1 MVHFFIIA
9 RRHLLYFIPKLRKIK
24 IHSAESSF
32 NKKRFLR
39 EGLFITG
46 FSMACLVLFSL
57 SGCRNPKGEDGVS
70 TLSISIHSDIK
81 NTGNEYKACVG
92 GLTKGSEFGC
102 VSKSGN
108 TDYPLQENQPYL
120 HNTGTFEIKLSL
132 DGVDRYNTNPRPTYT
147 IEVDEGKAGSDP
159 RKGIDGKNKAYVLE
173 FKLNQ
178 AVLSVT
184 EE

>member
-1 MVHFFIIA
+1 MKLFKQDWFSNISFFMVVIA
-9 RRHLLYFIPKLRKIK
+9 
-24 IHSAESSF
+24 
-32 NKKRFLR
+32 
-39 EGLFITG
+39 
-46 FSMACLVLFSL
+46 SL
-57 SGCRNPKGEDGVS
+57 SISACRNPKGEDGVS
-70 TLSISIHSDIK
+70 TLSISIHTDVK
-81 NTGNEYKACVG
+81 NAGVYEACVG
-92 GLTKGSEFGC
+92 GLTKGSDFGC
-102 VSKSGN
+102 VINSGN
-108 TDYPLQENQPYL
+108 TDYPLQENHPYL

-132 DGVDRYNTNPRPTYT
+132 DGVDRYDTNPRPTYT

>member
-108 TDYPLQENQPYL
+108 TAYPLQENQPYL
-120 HNTGTFEIKLSL
+120 HNAGTYDLKLSVNGS
-132 DGVDRYNTNPRPTYT
+132 DNHTSSYT
-147 IEVDEGKAGSDP
+147 IIINEGKAGSDP
-159 RKGIDGKNKAYVLE
+159 RKGIDGKNRAYVLK
-173 FKLNQ
+173 FKLNEH
-178 AVLSVT
+178 VLSVT

>member
-1 MVHFFIIA
+1 MKLFKQEWFSNISFFMVVIA
-9 RRHLLYFIPKLRKIK
+9 
-24 IHSAESSF
+24 
-32 NKKRFLR
+32 
-39 EGLFITG
+39 
-46 FSMACLVLFSL
+46 SL
-57 SGCRNPKGEDGVS
+57 SISACRNPKGEDGVS

-108 TDYPLQENQPYL
+108 TAYALQENHPYL
-120 HNTGTFEIKLSL
+120 HNAGTYDLKLSVNGS
-132 DGVDRYNTNPRPTYT
+132 DNHTSSYT

-159 RKGIDGKNKAYVLE
+159 RKGIDGKNRAYVLK
-173 FKLNQ
+173 FKLNEH
-178 AVLSVT
+178 VLSVT

>member
-1 MVHFFIIA
+1 MTFFSKSTLNIKLFKQDWFSNISFFMVVIA
-9 RRHLLYFIPKLRKIK
+9 SLNI
-24 IHSAESSF
+24 SA
-32 NKKRFLR
+32 
-39 EGLFITG
+39 
-46 FSMACLVLFSL
+46 
-57 SGCRNPKGEDGVS
+57 CRNPKGEDGFS
-70 TLSISIHSDIK
+70 TLSISIHSDLK
-81 NTGNEYKACVG
+81 NTGNEYQACVG

-132 DGVDRYNTNPRPTYT
+132 NGVDRYNTNPRPTYT

>member
-1 MVHFFIIA
+1 
-9 RRHLLYFIPKLRKIK
+9 
-24 IHSAESSF
+24 
-32 NKKRFLR
+32 
-39 EGLFITG
+39 
-46 FSMACLVLFSL
+46 MACLVLFCL

-70 TLSISIHSDIK
+70 TLSISIHSDLK
-81 NTGNEYKACVG
+81 NTGNEYQACVG

-108 TDYPLQENQPYL
+108 TDYPLQENHPYL

-132 DGVDRYNTNPRPTYT
+132 DGVDRYSTNPLPTYT
-147 IEVDEGKAGSDP
+147 IEIDEGKAGSDP
-159 RKGIDGKNKAYVLE
+159 RKGSDGKNKAYVLE

>member
-1 MVHFFIIA
+1 MVHFFKTF
-9 RRHLLYFIPKLRKIK
+9 RRHLLNIIPKLRKIK

-32 NKKRFLR
+32 NKKRLLR
-39 EGLFITG
+39 KWFFITG
-46 FSMACLVLFSL
+46 FFMACLMSL
-57 SGCRNPKGEDGVS
+57 SLSACRNPKGEDGVS
-70 TLSISIHSDIK
+70 TLKIDILSDIK
-81 NTGNEYKACVG
+81 DTGYEYQACVG

-159 RKGIDGKNKAYVLE
+159 RKGIDGKNKAYILE

>member
-1 MVHFFIIA
+1 MKLFEQEWFSIISFFMVVIVT
-9 RRHLLYFIPKLRKIK
+9 LNL
-24 IHSAESSF
+24 SA
-32 NKKRFLR
+32 
-39 EGLFITG
+39 
-46 FSMACLVLFSL
+46 
-57 SGCRNPKGEDGVS
+57 CRNPKGEDGVS
-70 TLSISIHSDIK
+70 TLSISIHTDVK
-81 NTGNEYKACVG
+81 NAGDYEACIG
-92 GLTKGSEFGC
+92 GLTKGSGFGC
-102 VSKSGN
+102 VINSGN
-108 TDYPLQENQPYL
+108 TDDPLQENHPYL

-132 DGVDRYNTNPRPTYT
+132 DGVDRYSTNSRPTYT

>member
-1 MVHFFIIA
+1 MKNYDILFQINPEYETIRTRVVFDYQFLHSCYCVFKLICLQKPERRRWSQHAIHF
-9 RRHLLYFIPKLRKIK
+9 
-24 IHSAESSF
+24 
-32 NKKRFLR
+32 N
-39 EGLFITG
+39 
-46 FSMACLVLFSL
+46 
-57 SGCRNPKGEDGVS
+57 
-70 TLSISIHSDIK
+70 SDIK
-81 NTGNEYKACVG
+81 NTGNEYNACVG

>member
-1 MVHFFIIA
+1 MKLFKQDWFSNISFFMVVIA
-9 RRHLLYFIPKLRKIK
+9 
-24 IHSAESSF
+24 
-32 NKKRFLR
+32 
-39 EGLFITG
+39 
-46 FSMACLVLFSL
+46 SL
-57 SGCRNPKGEDGVS
+57 SISACRNPKGEDGVS
-70 TLSISIHSDIK
+70 TLSISIHSDLK
-81 NTGNEYKACVG
+81 NTGNEYQACVG

-108 TDYPLQENQPYL
+108 TEYPLQENRPYL
-120 HNTGTFEIKLSL
+120 HNAGTFEIKLSL
-132 DGVDRYNTNPRPTYT
+132 DGVDRYDTNSRPTYT

>member
-1 MVHFFIIA
+1 MCQQI
-9 RRHLLYFIPKLRKIK
+9 RK
-24 IHSAESSF
+24 HGLSSSR
-32 NKKRFLR
+32 KPAL
-39 EGLFITG
+39 
-46 FSMACLVLFSL
+46 
-57 SGCRNPKGEDGVS
+57 
-70 TLSISIHSDIK
+70 
-81 NTGNEYKACVG
+81 
-92 GLTKGSEFGC
+92 
-102 VSKSGN
+102 
-108 TDYPLQENQPYL
+108 L

-132 DGVDRYNTNPRPTYT
+132 NGVDRYNTNPRPTYT

>member
-70 TLSISIHSDIK
+70 MLSISIHSDIK
-81 NTGNEYKACVG
+81 NTGHEYKACVG

-132 DGVDRYNTNPRPTYT
+132 NGVDLYNTSPRPTYT

>member
-1 MVHFFIIA
+1 MTFFSKSTLNMKLFEQEWFSIISFFMVVIVSLNI
-9 RRHLLYFIPKLRKIK
+9 
-24 IHSAESSF
+24 SA
-32 NKKRFLR
+32 
-39 EGLFITG
+39 
-46 FSMACLVLFSL
+46 
-57 SGCRNPKGEDGVS
+57 CRNPKGEDGVS

-120 HNTGTFEIKLSL
+120 HNAGTYDLKLSVNGA
-132 DGVDRYNTNPRPTYT
+132 DNHTSSYT

-159 RKGIDGKNKAYVLE
+159 RKGIDGKNRAYVLK
-173 FKLNQ
+173 FKLNEH
-178 AVLSVT
+178 VLSVT

>member
-1 MVHFFIIA
+1 M
-9 RRHLLYFIPKLRKIK
+9 KLFEQEWFSI
-24 IHSAESSF
+24 SSF
-32 NKKRFLR
+32 FMVV
-39 EGLFITG
+39 I
-46 FSMACLVLFSL
+46 VSL
-57 SGCRNPKGEDGVS
+57 NLSACRNPKGEDGVS

-108 TDYPLQENQPYL
+108 TAYPLQEKQPYL
-120 HNTGTFEIKLSL
+120 HNAGTYDLKLSVNGA
-132 DGVDRYNTNPRPTYT
+132 DNHTSSYT

-159 RKGIDGKNKAYVLE
+159 RKGIDGKNRAYVLK
-173 FKLNQ
+173 FKLNEH
-178 AVLSVT
+178 VLSVT

>member
-1 MVHFFIIA
+1 MTFFSKSTLKMKLFKQDWFSNISFFMVVIA
-9 RRHLLYFIPKLRKIK
+9 SLNI
-24 IHSAESSF
+24 SA
-32 NKKRFLR
+32 
-39 EGLFITG
+39 
-46 FSMACLVLFSL
+46 
-57 SGCRNPKGEDGVS
+57 CRNPKGEDGVS
-70 TLSISIHSDIK
+70 TLSISIHSDLK
-81 NTGNEYKACVG
+81 NAGNYEACVG
-92 GLTKGSEFGC
+92 GLTKGSSFGW
-102 VSKSGN
+102 VIKSGN

-132 DGVDRYNTNPRPTYT
+132 NGVDLYNTNSRPTYT

>member
-1 MVHFFIIA
+1 MKLFKQDWFSNISFFMVVIVS
-9 RRHLLYFIPKLRKIK
+9 LNL
-24 IHSAESSF
+24 SA
-32 NKKRFLR
+32 
-39 EGLFITG
+39 
-46 FSMACLVLFSL
+46 
-57 SGCRNPKGEDGVS
+57 CRNPKGEDGVS

-81 NTGNEYKACVG
+81 NTDKKYQACAG
-92 GLTKGSEFGC
+92 GLTKGSSFGC
-102 VSKSGN
+102 VSNSGN

-120 HNTGTFEIKLSL
+120 HNAGTFEIKLSL
-132 DGVDRYNTNPRPTYT
+132 DGVDRYDTNSRPTYT

>member
-1 MVHFFIIA
+1 MTFFSKSTLKMKLFKQDWFSNISFFMVVIA
-9 RRHLLYFIPKLRKIK
+9 SLNT
-24 IHSAESSF
+24 SA
-32 NKKRFLR
+32 
-39 EGLFITG
+39 
-46 FSMACLVLFSL
+46 
-57 SGCRNPKGEDGVS
+57 CRNPEGEDGVS

-92 GLTKGSEFGC
+92 GLSKGSDFGC
-102 VSKSGN
+102 VINSGN
-108 TDYPLQENQPYL
+108 TDYPLQENHPYL

-132 DGVDRYNTNPRPTYT
+132 NGVDRYNTNPRPTYT

-184 EE
+184 EK

>member
-1 MVHFFIIA
+1 MVHFLITA
-9 RRHLLYFIPKLRKIK
+9 SRHRLNIIPKHRKIK
-24 IHSAESSF
+24 IHSAESGF

-39 EGLFITG
+39 EGLFIIG
-46 FSMACLVLFSL
+46 FSMACLVLFCL

-81 NTGNEYKACVG
+81 NTGHEYKACVG

-108 TDYPLQENQPYL
+108 TAYPLQENQPYL
-120 HNTGTFEIKLSL
+120 HNAGTYDLKLSVNGA
-132 DGVDRYNTNPRPTYT
+132 DNHTSSYT

-159 RKGIDGKNKAYVLE
+159 RKGIDGKNRAYVLK
-173 FKLNQ
+173 FKLNEH
-178 AVLSVT
+178 VLSVT

>member
-1 MVHFFIIA
+1 MKLFKQDWFSNISFFMVVIA
-9 RRHLLYFIPKLRKIK
+9 
-24 IHSAESSF
+24 
-32 NKKRFLR
+32 
-39 EGLFITG
+39 
-46 FSMACLVLFSL
+46 SL
-57 SGCRNPKGEDGVS
+57 SISACRNPKGEDGVS
-70 TLSISIHSDIK
+70 TLSISIHTDVQ
-81 NTGNEYKACVG
+81 NAGDYEACVG
-92 GLTKGSEFGC
+92 GLTKGSDFGC
-102 VSKSGN
+102 VINSGN
-108 TDYPLQENQPYL
+108 TDYPLQENHPYL

-132 DGVDRYNTNPRPTYT
+132 NGVDRYNTNPRPTYT

>member
-1 MVHFFIIA
+1 MKLFEREWFSITSFF
-9 RRHLLYFIPKLRKIK
+9 
-24 IHSAESSF
+24 
-32 NKKRFLR
+32 
-39 EGLFITG
+39 
-46 FSMACLVLFSL
+46 MACLMSL
-57 SGCRNPKGEDGVS
+57 SLSACRNPKGEDGVS
-70 TLSISIHSDIK
+70 TLKIEINSNIK
-81 NTGNEYKACVG
+81 KTGKEYQACVG

-108 TDYPLQENQPYL
+108 TDYPLQENHPYL

-132 DGVDRYNTNPRPTYT
+132 NGVDLYNTNPRPTYT

>member
-1 MVHFFIIA
+1 MTFFSKSTLNMKLFKQDWFSNISFFMVVIA
-9 RRHLLYFIPKLRKIK
+9 
-24 IHSAESSF
+24 
-32 NKKRFLR
+32 
-39 EGLFITG
+39 
-46 FSMACLVLFSL
+46 SL
-57 SGCRNPKGEDGVS
+57 SISACRNPKGEDGVS
-70 TLSISIHSDIK
+70 TLSISIHSDLK
-81 NTGNEYKACVG
+81 NTGNEYQACVG

-132 DGVDRYNTNPRPTYT
+132 NGVDRYTSSYT

>member
-1 MVHFFIIA
+1 
-9 RRHLLYFIPKLRKIK
+9 
-24 IHSAESSF
+24 
-32 NKKRFLR
+32 
-39 EGLFITG
+39 
-46 FSMACLVLFSL
+46 
-57 SGCRNPKGEDGVS
+57 RNPKGEDGVS

-81 NTGNEYKACVG
+81 NTGHEYKACVG

-108 TDYPLQENQPYL
+108 TAYPLQENQPYL
-120 HNTGTFEIKLSL
+120 HNAGTYDLKLSVNGA
-132 DGVDRYNTNPRPTYT
+132 DNHTSSYT

>member
-1 MVHFFIIA
+1 MP
-9 RRHLLYFIPKLRKIK
+9 L
-24 IHSAESSF
+24 
-32 NKKRFLR
+32 
-39 EGLFITG
+39 
-46 FSMACLVLFSL
+46 
-57 SGCRNPKGEDGVS
+57 
-70 TLSISIHSDIK
+70 
-81 NTGNEYKACVG
+81 TGNTVSLVG
-92 GLTKGSEFGC
+92 PPRVAPSERWPSPCEPGFGC
-102 VSKSGN
+102 VIKSGN

-159 RKGIDGKNKAYVLE
+159 RKGIDGKNKVYVLE